1 MRLRARKSIYLPA
14 ALAGLLALGACT
26 SPAGEEPGGE
36 AETAAPEGEEA
47 GGENGEAGGVVRVVS
62 HDSFNLEEELFAQ
75 FTETTGYELEF
86 SAPGDAGALVNQL
99 ILTKDSPL
107 GDVVYGIDNSFA
119 ARAIDAEILEDY
131 APAELPGEAADYLI
145 DGGNALTPID
155 LGDVCL
161 NVDHEWFDEN
171 DLPEPEDF
179 DDLLNADYE
188 GLTVLTNPAQSSP
201 GLAFLL
207 ATISNFDGDWVN
219 YWDDL
224 LANDVKIVDGW
235 SDAYYTDFTANG
247 GSRPIALSYS
257 TSPAFTL
264 DDDGDSTTGS
274 LLDTCFRQVEYA
286 GVLAG
291 AENPEGARA
300 FVDFLLSED
309 VQGEIAESLYM
320 YPVAPV
326 DLPEDWV
333 AHAPLAEKPH
343 QLDPADIEA
352 NLDDWLR
359 TWQDDVIG

>member
-14 ALAGLLALGACT
+14 TLAGLLTLGACAA
-26 SPAGEEPGGE
+26 PAEEEPGGK
-36 AETAAPEGEEA
+36 AETAAPEDGD
-47 GGENGEAGGVVRVVS
+47 ENGEAGGVVRVVS
-62 HDSFNLEEELFAQ
+62 HDSFDLDEELFAQ

-107 GDVVYGIDNSFA
+107 GDVVYGVDNSFA
-119 ARAIDAEILEDY
+119 ARAINEEVVAEYHSPALPQEDEDY
-131 APAELPGEAADYLI
+131 LV
-145 DGGNALTPID
+145 DGYALTPID
-155 LGDVCL
+155 MGDVCM
-161 NVDHEWFDEN
+161 NVEHEWFNEN
-171 DLPEPEDF
+171 DIDEPETF
-179 DDLLNADYE
+179 DDLLKEEYE
-188 GLTVLTNPAQSSP
+188 GLTVVTNPAQSSP

-207 ATISNFDGDWVN
+207 ATIANFDADWEN
-219 YWDDL
+219 YWADL
-224 LANDVKIVDGW
+224 IDNDLKIVDSW
-235 SDAYYTDFTANG
+235 SDAYYTDFSANE

-274 LLDTCFRQVEYA
+274 MLDTCFRQIEYA
-286 GVLAG
+286 GVLTG
-291 AENPEGARA
+291 AENPEGAQA
-300 FVDFLLSED
+300 FIDFLLSEE
-309 VQGEIAESLYM
+309 VQAAIPESLYM

-333 AHAPLAEKPH
+333 AHAPLAEQPH